1 MAGSF
6 TPQIFF
12 ELVLGGVS
20 LGGIYALMALALSLA
35 LATTHVLNIAHGTFL
50 VLGAALSTLLLQYL
64 HVSLAVSVAVLLVVF
79 GLVGWLFE
87 SVCVRPL
94 LGGSPERILIGSI
107 LITFGLALALEAS
120 LGFYWAKFVDP
131 QPMFSLPVTIP
142 RLALLGISLSGT
154 RLIILVFVCL
164 AVFLFHVFL
173 KKTSI
178 GKMARAVSQD
188 YEGALILGVNPR
200 VVSATIFTLGILAT
214 ALSGLFFILA
224 TPLGPYDGLR
234 LTLIALTVV
243 VIGGVGNLPGALLGG
258 IVLGVVEV
266 FTAFFIGAVW
276 SPVTYVLVFFLVLLL
291 RPEGLVGIRQI

>member
-107 LITFGLALALEAS
+107 LITFGLALTLEAS

-154 RLIILVFVCL
+154 RLIILAFVCL

-200 VVSATIFTLGILAT
+200 VVSVTIYTLGILAT

-291 RPEGLVGIRQI
+291 RPEGLVGIQQG

>member
-79 GLVGWLFE
+79 GLAGWLFE

-154 RLIILVFVCL
+154 RLIILAFVCL

-243 VIGGVGNLPGALLGG
+243 VIGGVGSLPGALLGG

-291 RPEGLVGIRQI
+291 RPEGLVGIRQG

>member
-154 RLIILVFVCL
+154 RLIILAFVCL

-200 VVSATIFTLGILAT
+200 VVSVTIYTLGILAT

-291 RPEGLVGIRQI
+291 RPEGLVGIQQG

>member
-94 LGGSPERILIGSI
+94 LGGSPERILVGSI

-154 RLIILVFVCL
+154 RLIILAIVCL
-164 AVFLFHVFL
+164 AVLLFHVFL
-173 KKTSI
+173 KKTPI

-200 VVSATIFTLGILAT
+200 VVSVTIFTLGILAT

-291 RPEGLVGIRQI
+291 RPEGLVGIRQG

>member
-120 LGFYWAKFVDP
+120 LGFYWAKLVDP

-154 RLIILVFVCL
+154 RLIILAFVCL

-200 VVSATIFTLGILAT
+200 VVSVTIFTLGILAT

-291 RPEGLVGIRQI
+291 RPEGLVGIQQG